1 MRTEQIF
8 DKWLTYDED
17 GFVNGID
24 SKAPEEAKK
33 AYAEYKAEKEK
44 ADENGFIIK

>member
-17 GFVNGID
+17 GFANGID
-24 SKAPEEAKK
+24 PKAPEEVKK
-33 AYAEYKAEKEK
+33 AYAEYTAEREKKAE
-44 ADENGFIIK
+44 NGYIIK

>member
-24 SKAPEEAKK
+24 PKAPKEAKE
-33 AYAEYKAEKEK
+33 AYAEYTAERKK
-44 ADENGFIIK
+44 QAENGCIEK

>member
-24 SKAPEEAKK
+24 PEAPEEAKK
-33 AYAEYKAEKEK
+33 AYESFLAEQEAEKNK
-44 ADENGFIIK
+44 GYIAK

>member
-17 GFVNGID
+17 GFVNGI
-24 SKAPEEAKK
+24 SPEAPEEVKK
-33 AYAEYKAEKEK
+33 AYAEYTAERNKP
-44 ADENGFIIK
+44 DENGYIIK

>member
-8 DKWLTYDED
+8 DKWLTYNED

-24 SKAPEEAKK
+24 PKAPEEVKK
-33 AYAEYKAEKEK
+33 AYAEYTAEREK
-44 ADENGFIIK
+44 QAENGYIIK

>member
-8 DKWLTYDED
+8 DKWLTYDDD

-24 SKAPEEAKK
+24 PKAPEEAKR
-33 AYAEYKAEKEK
+33 AYAEYTAEREK
-44 ADENGFIIK
+44 QTENGYIIK